1 MRHKICQTLNELL
14 LIFQILD
21 NDKEALD
28 LNHRVNCGFQRFKME
43 ADKLF
48 PCDACGKHFKRK
60 DHLIRHTRIHTG
72 EKPFKCSVCEKAF
85 SHNSNLAKHK
95 RIHKGEKPY

>member
-48 PCDACGKHFKRK
+48 PCDVCGKHFKRK
-60 DHLIRHTRIHTG
+60 DHFIRHTRIHTG
-72 EKPFKCSVCEKAF
+72 KNHLNVQFV
-85 SHNSNLAKHK
+85 K
-95 RIHKGEKPY
+95 RHFLIVVT